1 MRPVRREMTA
11 DDMRRYLPQAAS
23 ETMTRIGAG
32 VDPWIAY
39 RDFLEDWTY
48 IPEARPNLVAA
59 KPVPARKKDHRWA
72 SLLAASVEALCM
84 RDSLLVPAWAHDPT
98 YRLATPWYLYEG
110 TGRIRDWLRESTPEP
125 FAKRNIWSGG
135 RLLRRT

>member
-1 MRPVRREMTA
+1 MTITYRPQTTV
-11 DDMRRYLPQAAS
+11 
-23 ETMTRIGAG
+23 ETMARIAAG

-48 IPEARPNLVAA
+48 LPESRAELMAM
-59 KPVPARKKDHRWA
+59 KPGFTGEAQRRWA
-72 SLLAASVEALCM
+72 ALLAASVEALCA
-84 RDSLLVPAWAHDPT
+84 RDGLVVPAWT
-98 YRLATPWYLYEG
+98 RRREYRLAEPWYLYEG

-125 FAKRNIWSGG
+125 FASRNIWSGD